1 MKDVG
6 EHKNLG
12 TAVQGS
18 LKKEPTPKRKN
29 KPRKR
34 VTKKRLEEGEVNF
47 GSRMMKL
54 QYLQHSFKTVAT
66 INTQGEYELKP
77 TKYCN
82 EGDVVW
88 VMEDDYTFTKTKIY

>member
-12 TAVQGS
+12 TAVEGN
-18 LKKEPTPKRKN
+18 LKRESTPKKKR

-47 GSRMMKL
+47 GSRMMKV
-54 QYLQHSFKTVAT
+54 QYLRHSFKTVAT
-66 INTQGEYELKP
+66 INNQGEYELKP
-77 TKYCN
+77 TKYCS